1 MIRKVRSASFLKYK
15 KIIIS
20 VSKIMNKTFFAVI
33 KSVNN

>member
-20 VSKIMNKTFFAVI
+20 VSKIMNKTFLL
-33 KSVNN
+33 